1 MGSRWAG
8 PEFAEQ
14 TEASL
19 PCLSCVSGVAAR
31 AVRKG
36 HLPRRQEETPPLHSL
51 EEQEG
56 PGVREAE
63 PSETRQAGAV
73 QRPAV
78 GRGEVSVETVSVT
91 PGRRHVWEGPV
102 VPHSPW
108 GVLGPRLPFEP
119 RPSCNTNTGL
129 KRSERWD
136 VKIPAEVSGHN
147 GVLSGEKCLFSSDGD
162 VQRKKSW
169 PPWQMS
175 DSTSARRPEG

>member
-78 GRGEVSVETVSVT
+78 GLGWRGWGSKGEE
-91 PGRRHVWEGPV
+91 PLREQLRQGPWAEG
-102 VPHSPW
+102 
-108 GVLGPRLPFEP
+108 
-119 RPSCNTNTGL
+119 
-129 KRSERWD
+129 ERAALDYLQW
-136 VKIPAEVSGHN
+136 
-147 GVLSGEKCLFSSDGD
+147 
-162 VQRKKSW
+162 
-169 PPWQMS
+169 
-175 DSTSARRPEG
+175 SAHTTWRV